1 MKCSGFLLL
10 VGLLGLGAGACH
22 PQKSGPELRV
32 LGVQS
37 PAPKQPDIVVVQLTN
52 PASRPLRLTRLN
64 YTFASSAGITVSTGE
79 MPLSREVP
87 AGQAIVVEIPLELA
101 PAEQE
106 ANPTGSAL
114 TLRGVLTT
122 ETDEIVKTF
131 RVQAQVQSSQ
141 PASEP

>member
-10 VGLLGLGAGACH
+10 LGLAAGACH

-32 LGVQS
+32 LGVQTD
-37 PAPKQPDIVVVQLTN
+37 PAPRQPDVVVVQLTN
-52 PASRPLRLTRLN
+52 PASRPLRVTRLN
-64 YTFASSAGITVSTGE
+64 YTFASSSGITVSTGE

-87 AGQAIVVEIPLELA
+87 AGQAIVVEIPLAME
-101 PAEQE
+101 PAETA
-106 ANPTGSAL
+106 ANPTGSEL

-141 PASEP
+141 PAAER